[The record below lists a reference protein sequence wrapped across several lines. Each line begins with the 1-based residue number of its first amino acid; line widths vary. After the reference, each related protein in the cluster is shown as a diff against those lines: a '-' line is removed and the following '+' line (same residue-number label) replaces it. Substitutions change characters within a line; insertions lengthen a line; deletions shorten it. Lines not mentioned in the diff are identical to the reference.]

1 MSIVPEGSSLFVVD
15 IEYIVP
21 MDRVEPVID
30 SHMDFVRAAYEDGRF
45 LMSGPKVPRSGGLI
59 IMTADSA
66 DEAEIYLEQDPF
78 AQEKVA
84 KFRVTEFRASNLH
97 PALKA

>member
-1 MSIVPEGSSLFVVD
+1 MSVIPEGSSLFVVD

-21 MDRVEPVID
+21 MNQVEPVID
-30 SHMDFVRAAYEDGRF
+30 SHMDFVHASYKDGRF

-59 IMTADSA
+59 VMTADSRE
-66 DEAEIYLEQDPF
+66 EAEKYLEHDPF